1 MLACRGAIRAVA
13 PRIHHGTL
21 CEGAFEVTSK
31 LGSRDKWIY
40 GSGDIG
46 FSLTNTILNV
56 YFALFLTDVV
66 GVKPAVAALA
76 FFIGS
81 TWDYV
86 NDPIVGYISD
96 RTRTRWGRR
105 RPFLLFGALP
115 FAAAFCL
122 LWWRPPLES
131 LLALGIYYSLAFAL
145 FDTAATFVYMP
156 YYALTPE
163 LTDDYDERTG
173 LTSRRMF
180 FSILGSLVA
189 FTLPLAI
196 VDGFQPD
203 HAGRVLLMGALFGLI
218 SALPLFLVFWGTRER
233 PEFMAREPS
242 TSLRKS
248 ISAARKNRPFI
259 FGLFMFLFNGVT
271 MSIIQV
277 VLLYYVKYVVL
288 REEQSDLIMAT
299 IFVVAMLAL
308 PFWERISRRWNK
320 RWAYISGIAFLAVVL
335 LVLSSLT
342 PQTGLLFIMILC
354 VLAGIG
360 VSAMHVMPWAIIPD
374 AIEYGEWQSGERQ
387 EGMFYSLIILAQKVA
402 SSIAVPL
409 ALLVLQV
416 SGYVP
421 NSQTQPASAIFGIRM
436 VAGPI
441 PAFTLSMG
449 ILFTLL
455 FPLGRENFRE
465 ITRQLEMRR
474 KASRD
479 EAA

>member
-1 MLACRGAIRAVA
+1 MKTGLSR
-13 PRIHHGTL
+13 
-21 CEGAFEVTSK
+21 
-31 LGSRDKWIY
+31 RDKWIY
-40 GSGDIG
+40 GSGDLG

-66 GVKPAVAALA
+66 GVTPAVAALA

-81 TWDYV
+81 TWDYI

-96 RTRTRWGRR
+96 RTHSRWGRR

-131 LLALGIYYSLAFAL
+131 QLALGIYYSFVFAL

-156 YYALTPE
+156 FYALTPE

-173 LTSRRMF
+173 LTSTRMF
-180 FSILGSLVA
+180 FSILGSLAA
-189 FTLPLAI
+189 FTLPLAV
-196 VDGFQPD
+196 VDGFRPE
-203 HAGRVLLMGALFGLI
+203 HAGRVLLMGGIFGLV
-218 SALPLFLVFWGTRER
+218 SAIPLFLVFWGTRER
-233 PEFMAREPS
+233 PEFMEQENN
-242 TSLRKS
+242 TSLRQSLK
-248 ISAARKNRPFI
+248 ATWDNRPFV
-259 FGLFMFLFNGVT
+259 FGLMIFMFNGLT

-277 VLLYYVKYVVL
+277 MLLYYVKYVVE
-288 REEQSDLIMAT
+288 REGQSDLIMAT

-308 PFWERISRRWNK
+308 PLWEYISRKLNK
-320 RWAYISGIAFLAVVL
+320 RWAYIAGIAFLAVVL

-342 PQTGLLFIMILC
+342 PQTSMLFIMVLC

-360 VSAMHVMPWAIIPD
+360 VSAMHVLPWAIIPD
-374 AIEYGEWQSGERQ
+374 AIEYGEWKSGERQ
-387 EGMFYSLIILAQKVA
+387 EGMFYSLITLAQKIA

-409 ALLVLQV
+409 ALLVLQF

-421 NSQTQPASAIFGIRM
+421 NSTTQPASAIFGIRM
-436 VAGPI
+436 VTGPVS
-441 PAFTLSMG
+441 AFTLTLG

-455 FPLGRENFRE
+455 FPLGRENFRQ
-465 ITRQLEMRR
+465 ITRELEERR
-474 KASRD
+474 QAKKDAKP
-479 EAA
+479 